1 VSSAADDA
9 ARIAD
14 AVASAVRRC
23 PAVAGLHG
31 GGLVQVATFLPGRR
45 VDGVRV
51 GEDAVQVSVVAAY
64 GIPLV
69 ALTDQ
74 VRSAAA
80 PLAGGRRIDVHVAD
94 LQLPEEQQLA
104 LPAP

>member
-1 VSSAADDA
+1 VTPPPDDT

-14 AVASAVRRC
+14 AIVSAVRRC

-31 GGLVQVATFLPGRR
+31 GGLVHVATYLPGRR

-51 GEDAVQVSVVAAY
+51 GEDDVQISVVAAH
-64 GIPLV
+64 GIPLL

-74 VRSAAA
+74 VRSAVA
-80 PLAGGRRIDVHVAD
+80 PLAGSRRIDVHVAD

-104 LPAP
+104 LPSP